1 MLIPLTSEA
10 AAEALI
16 TSPEPAWL
24 LKHSA
29 TCSIS
34 HAALEEVEAF
44 LAGHPGP
51 AGLLV
56 VQDSRPLS
64 LWVANRVGRVHQ
76 SPQLFLLQD
85 GALRWSASHWS
96 ITAAAMA
103 AALAAPRPAA
113 APPR

>member
-10 AAEALI
+10 GAEALI
-16 TSPEPAWL
+16 TSREPAWL
-24 LKHSA
+24 YKHSTA
-29 TCSIS
+29 CSIS
-34 HAALEEVEAF
+34 HSALAQVEAF

-51 AGLLV
+51 AGMVV

-64 LWVANRVGRVHQ
+64 LWVAKRLERVHQ

-85 GALRWSASHWS
+85 GAVRWSASHWS

-103 AALAAPRPAA
+103 KALASPNPAPAR
-113 APPR
+113 